1 MKHMDTNEILCIL
14 PQNLQLI
21 LKKLPNLD
29 KLQEIRIKA
38 NNPVI
43 LNLDNQECILNYIST
58 MEDLKTIMQRTSNY
72 SLYAFEEEIKQGF
85 ITIKGGHRVGLCGK
99 CVMEDNKVK
108 TIKNIASI
116 NIRVSREV
124 IGCSD
129 KIMPFIINENNIL
142 NTIIISPPKCG
153 KTTILRDMARN
164 ISTGMKS
171 LGLSGKKVCI
181 IDERSELAACCDGVP
196 QMKVGIRT
204 DVFDNCLKSEGIIMA
219 IRSMSPE
226 VIVCDEI
233 GTYRDMESILSA
245 LSCGVNLISTIH
257 GNGLEDFYGRVVFK
271 DLINNHVFNRA
282 VILSNRNGVGTLE
295 KIYDFTRKD
304 YIWRKRDD

>member
-1 MKHMDTNEILCIL
+1 MDTNEILNIL
-14 PQNLQLI
+14 PQSLQAA
-21 LKKLPNLD
+21 LKNISNMD
-29 KLQEIRIKA
+29 KLQEIRIKI
-38 NNPVI
+38 NRPVI
-43 LNLDNQECILNYIST
+43 LNIGNRECIINYNAT
-58 MEDLKTIMQRTSNY
+58 VEDLKTIIQRTSNY
-72 SLYAFEEEIKQGF
+72 SLYAFDEEIKQGF
-85 ITIKGGHRVGLCGK
+85 ITIRGGHRVGICGK

-129 KIMPFIINENNIL
+129 RIRPFILNDNNLL

-164 ISTGMKS
+164 LSSGVKS
-171 LGLSGKKVCI
+171 LSLTGKKVCI
-181 IDERSELAACCDGVP
+181 VDERSELAACSDGIP
-196 QMKVGIRT
+196 QMDVGMRT
-204 DVFDNCLKSEGIIMA
+204 DVLDNCLKSEGIMMA

-233 GTYRDMESILSA
+233 GTYKDMESILSA
-245 LSCGVNLISTIH
+245 LSCGVNLITTIH
-257 GNGLEDFYGRVVFK
+257 GKGLEDLYGRVVFK

-282 VILSNRNGVGTLE
+282 IILSNKRGIGTIE
-295 KIYDFTRKD
+295 EIYDFTKKD
-304 YIWRKRDD
+304 YIWRIQND

>member
-1 MKHMDTNEILCIL
+1 MDTNEILNIL
-14 PQNLQLI
+14 PQGLQAT
-21 LKKLPNLD
+21 LKSITDID
-29 KLQEIRIKA
+29 KLQEIRVKI
-38 NNPVI
+38 NRPVI
-43 LNLDNQECILNYIST
+43 LNVANRECITDYSAT
-58 MEDLKTIMQRTSNY
+58 VEDLKTIMQRTSNY
-72 SLYAFEEEIKQGF
+72 SLYAFDEEIKQGF
-85 ITIKGGHRVGLCGK
+85 ITIKGGHRVGICGK

-129 KIMPFIINENNIL
+129 KIMPFILKDGSLL

-164 ISTGMKS
+164 LSYGMKVQ
-171 LGLSGKKVCI
+171 GLSGKKVCI
-181 IDERSELAACCDGVP
+181 VDERSELAACCEGIP
-196 QMKVGIRT
+196 QMDVGIRT
-204 DVFDNCLKSEGIIMA
+204 DVLDNCLKSEGIMMA

-233 GTYRDMESILSA
+233 GTYKDMESILSA
-245 LSCGVNLISTIH
+245 LSCGINLITTIH
-257 GNGLEDFYGRVVFK
+257 GKGLEDLYNRVVFK

-282 VILSNRNGVGTLE
+282 IILSNRNGIATIE
-295 KIYDFTRKD
+295 EIYDFTQKN
-304 YIWRKRDD
+304 YIWRK

>member
-1 MKHMDTNEILCIL
+1 MDTNEILCIL

>member
-1 MKHMDTNEILCIL
+1 MKYMDTNEILSIL

-21 LKKLPNLD
+21 LKKTPNIEMI
-29 KLQEIRIKA
+29 QEIRIKT
-38 NNPVI
+38 NHPVI
-43 LNLDNQECILNYIST
+43 LNIGNQECIVNYTST

-85 ITIKGGHRVGLCGK
+85 ITIKGGHRVGICGK

-124 IGCSD
+124 IGCSN
-129 KIMPFIINENNIL
+129 KIMPFLISENNIL

-164 ISTGMKS
+164 ISSGMKGFS
-171 LGLSGKKVCI
+171 LSGKKVCI

-196 QMKVGIRT
+196 QMNVGIRT
-204 DVFDNCLKSEGIIMA
+204 DVFDNCLKCEGIIMA

-233 GTYRDMESILSA
+233 GTYKDMESILSA
-245 LSCGVNLISTIH
+245 LSCGVNMITTIH
-257 GNGLEDFYGRVVFK
+257 GSGLDDFYGRVVFK
-271 DLINNHVFNRA
+271 DLVNNHVFNRA
-282 VILSNRNGVGTLE
+282 VILSNRNGVGTVE
-295 KIYDFTRKD
+295 EIYDFTKKD
-304 YIWRKRDD
+304 YIWRKQND

>member
-1 MKHMDTNEILCIL
+1 MDTNEILCIL
-14 PQNLQLI
+14 PQNLQLM

-129 KIMPFIINENNIL
+129 KIMPLIINGNNIL